1 MKKRISDVLAWLGF
15 IAGLLCLSSFV
26 VPLMDVAGVVTQVV
40 DTYEEVSDCAS
51 QRCEAQ
57 LRIEGLPQHQG
68 LLGTLQGQ
76 LSEWRYELFLMWLG
90 IGIFQ
95 TFFIRSFR
103 LLPWRPIVIRLVTRV
118 PLEELDK

>member
-57 LRIEGLPQHQG
+57 LRIEGLPQRQG

-76 LSEWRYELFLMWLG
+76 LSEWRYEVFLMWLG

-103 LLPWRPIVIRLVTRV
+103 LLPWRPVVIRLVTRV

>member
-26 VPLMDVAGVVTQVV
+26 VPLADVAGVVTQVV

-57 LRIEGLPQHQG
+57 LMIEGLPQHQG

-76 LSEWRYELFLMWLG
+76 LSEWRYEMFLMWLG

-103 LLPWRPIVIRLVTRV
+103 LLPWRPVVIRLVTRV
-118 PLEELDK
+118 PLEELEK

>member
-1 MKKRISDVLAWLGF
+1 MKKRISDLLAWLGF
-15 IAGLLCLSSFV
+15 AAGLLCLLSFV
-26 VPLMDVAGVVTQVV
+26 LPLADFAGVVTQVV

-57 LRIEGLPQHQG
+57 LSIEGLPQHQG
-68 LLGTLQGQ
+68 WVGRVQGG
-76 LSEWRYELFLMWLG
+76 LSALRYEMFLLWLG

-103 LLPWRPIVIRLVTRV
+103 LLPWRPIIVRVVKRV
-118 PLEELDK
+118 PLEDL